1 MGDRYILKLF
11 RDYVFHSV
19 GVDGKPILDLSHV
32 LVCLNKVRLTFFF
45 FPHLCN
51 PSILGRKKK
60 THTDLLNHSWT
71 PVWTKGSCSSH
82 GMIKVVLSLAIEKLS
97 IVLRLLSS
105 EFYNHQFKPVWPHS
119 SAFIQTA
126 HSELK
131 NAGNNHRVH
140 R

>member
-1 MGDRYILKLF
+1 MS
-11 RDYVFHSV
+11 YVFFF
-19 GVDGKPILDLSHV
+19 
-32 LVCLNKVRLTFFF
+32 LTFVTPQF
-45 FPHLCN
+45 
-51 PSILGRKKK
+51 SAEKKK
-60 THTDLLNHSWT
+60 HTDLLNHSWT

-119 SAFIQTA
+119 LAFMQTA